1 MTETRLNP
9 QSLARSQ
16 LSAIFALLETA
27 IHCTVEEWERECH
40 DRLRAGDVE
49 SLQKYRDNHEGV
61 FSGYLKMLD
70 GTLQVISQH
79 SDREAI
85 ELTARQHA
93 LRDQVATHYATFFPR
108 WRTVEDLED
117 ILLAQRTPSNG
128 QLKALAAKSPP
139 PQSWYDE
146 VWEDAP

>member
-1 MTETRLNP
+1 MTATHPNP
-9 QSLARSQ
+9 LFQATAQLPELLA
-16 LSAIFALLETA
+16 LFEVGVHATI
-27 IHCTVEEWERECH
+27 EEWEKLCNEG
-40 DRLRAGDVE
+40 LRAGQLE
-49 SLQKYRDNHEGV
+49 SLQEYHDYHEGV
-61 FSGYLKMLD
+61 LSGYLKMLD
-70 GTLQVISQH
+70 GSLQLTSQH
-79 SDREAI
+79 SDRDAV